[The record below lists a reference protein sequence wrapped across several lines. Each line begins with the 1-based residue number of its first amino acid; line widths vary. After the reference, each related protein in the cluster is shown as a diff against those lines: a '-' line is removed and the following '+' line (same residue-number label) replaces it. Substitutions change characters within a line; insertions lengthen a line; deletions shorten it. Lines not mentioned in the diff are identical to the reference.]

1 MEYPIPENTTDPILV
16 VQKNYVLAVQE
27 FNMTYNSTNNFIFG
41 ISEHFSNG
49 IGIDGNSIHFENVE
63 DPAAI
68 IEIPSSILDA
78 VEGGEDIIRF
88 THAIFDTESL
98 FLRRQELLERDR
110 YLKVGSTIISA
121 SVNNETIQDLQDPVI
136 ITLRKNEVSI
146 FGWKLIVTTTHKQ
159 KQSKINFDL
168 VPKW

>member
-1 MEYPIPENTTDPILV
+1 MFRILESFQQVAMEYPIPENTTDPILV
-16 VQKNYVLAVQE
+16 VQKNYALTVQE

-49 IGIDGNSIHFENVE
+49 TGIDRNSIHFENVE

-78 VEGGEDIIRF
+78 VEGGEGIIRF

-98 FLRRQELLERDR
+98 FLRRRELLERDR

-136 ITLRKNEVSI
+136 ITLRKNEVSVFLMKMDCDNI
-146 FGWKLIVTTTHKQ
+146 
-159 KQSKINFDL
+159 
-168 VPKW
+168 P